1 MTQSDIAHPRERLA
15 RALNI
20 SGYVAVVAAALGL
33 VLGLVMVETAA
44 SDLKAT
50 VQVSGDAVD
59 AFAETV
65 SVVNDATTDI
75 EESLDAAANG
85 IGGVSAT
92 ATVAAAGIEDLA
104 VFLETDL
111 PDDLESIRASLP
123 AAIQAASAIDAT
135 LRALSFVGVP
145 YSPQEPFDDSL
156 RGVEEA
162 LAGMPDELRTQA
174 TSLRELIPAAAGLA
188 GEADRLSLAL
198 IRLGSDVSSIQK
210 ITTSYDD
217 TLADARVAIANTDRT
232 LDRNIWLLRLLIVAM
247 SVGIGAI
254 GVGMVTASRAFAHL
268 PVEVTT
274 MRAIGPSTKP

>member
-20 SGYVAVVAAALGL
+20 SGYVAVVAASFGL
-33 VLGLVMVETAA
+33 ILGLVMVETTA
-44 SDLKAT
+44 SDFKT
-50 VQVSGDAVD
+50 SVQVSGDAVE

-65 SVVNDATTDI
+65 SVVNDATSNI
-75 EESLDAAANG
+75 EESLDAAADG

-156 RGVEEA
+156 RGVEKA
-162 LAGMPDELRTQA
+162 LAGMPEELKTQA

-198 IRLGSDVSSIQK
+198 IRLGSDVASIQE

-217 TLADARVAIANTDRT
+217 TLSDARVAIANTERT

-247 SVGIGAI
+247 AVGIGAI
-254 GVGMVTASRAFAHL
+254 GVGMIAASRAFSLLTA
-268 PVEVTT
+268 ETITT
-274 MRAIGPSTKP
+274 S

>member
-1 MTQSDIAHPRERLA
+1 MAPADIDRPRQRMA

-20 SGYVAVVAAALGL
+20 SGYVAVSAAALGL
-33 VLGLVMVETAA
+33 ILGLIMVETAA
-44 SDLKAT
+44 SDFKAT

-65 SVVNDATTDI
+65 MVVNDATSAI
-75 EESLDAAANG
+75 EESLDAAADG

-92 ATVAAAGIEDLA
+92 ATVAASGIEDLA

-145 YSPQEPFDDSL
+145 YAPQEPFDDSL

-174 TSLRELIPAAAGLA
+174 SSLRELIPAADGLA

-198 IRLGSDVSSIQK
+198 IRLGSDVSSIQE

-217 TLADARVAIANTDRT
+217 TLADARVAIANTDST
-232 LDRNIWLLRLLIVAM
+232 LDRNIWLLRLLIVTLT
-247 SVGIGAI
+247 VGIGAI
-254 GVGMVTASRAFAHL
+254 GVGLIAASPAFTVLAL
-268 PVEVTT
+268 ESPF
-274 MRAIGPSTKP
+274 ST